1 MADLVGQG
9 IGSLRDLLKF
19 LTDRSRSADVL
30 KNGLLRELRDNLQ
43 LLQHRNAA
51 GANRQAIIQS
61 LKTDAIDA
69 AFKGNF
75 KFHTLSSGK
84 KVGAQH
90 IVADRQNRYTGWDE
104 KRLITSM
111 EGKIHELR
119 QLGSIFPDQESA
131 GINIPARLDNLY
143 FQILLLSTFI
153 YSGK

>member
-69 AFKGNF
+69 A
-75 KFHTLSSGK
+75 
-84 KVGAQH
+84 
-90 IVADRQNRYTGWDE
+90 
-104 KRLITSM
+104 
-111 EGKIHELR
+111 
-119 QLGSIFPDQESA
+119 
-131 GINIPARLDNLY
+131 
-143 FQILLLSTFI
+143 
-153 YSGK
+153 